1 VLDSFG
7 TARSALRDAA
17 RNTPGWLVVA
27 SLLLLAQAVLPAAQ
41 VVLLKQ
47 VVETVDDD
55 PWLALAG
62 LTAVVGLMYPLG
74 QVSLSSTQR
83 MALRLR
89 LRYRSDLA
97 YAAARLTPSMLA
109 RPDVVTDLEASQ
121 TATAVMDDVPGRTL
135 QVLGAGVTSVG
146 LCAVV
151 WAINPVSGLLV
162 VAALVPTVLGFTVIS
177 HMEADGWPKVAAFDR
192 RASYATEQLVQQR
205 PGTELAVLGSGRK
218 VATLAAAHRGDATH
232 VLDLMVRKAML
243 VELAA
248 ALATAF
254 LFGGALVAL
263 VLGGA
268 SGAGAAAAVAG
279 TISGLNAIRTCGY
292 AFGTIITAAPQA
304 AIYRRF
310 LASVPPAP
318 PQTIGHE
325 VGEVCLQNVSF
336 TYPGAAEPALKEVSI
351 RAERGEMI
359 ALVGVNGAGKTTAI
373 NALIGL
379 LGVDAGRVVIDGVDA
394 ATMSESE
401 RLGYFGLLVQ
411 EFGKFEF
418 SLGEVVRLGSPADVV
433 PDEEVRA
440 ALASAEAASFTSRME
455 LDTQLGQQWGGTG
468 ISGGQWQRLALA
480 RIYLR
485 DAGIWVLDE
494 PTSAI
499 DAEAEREIFTEL
511 SRTRADRITI
521 VVSHRAWTLREM
533 DRIYVIDEG
542 RVVQKG
548 SYAELFAVPDGRFA
562 EIFDGQATERD
573 QAR

>member
-1 VLDSFG
+1 MLDSLG
-7 TARSALRDAA
+7 TARAALRDAA
-17 RNTPGWLVVA
+17 RHTRGWLA
-27 SLLLLAQAVLPAAQ
+27 IAALLLLAQAVLPAAQ
-41 VVLLKQ
+41 VVLLER
-47 VVETVDDD
+47 VVETIDDD

-83 MALRLR
+83 MSLRLR

-97 YAAARLTPSMLA
+97 YAAAQLTPSMLA
-109 RPDVVTDLEASQ
+109 RPEVVTDLEASQ

-135 QVLGAGVTSVG
+135 QVLGAGVTSVM

-151 WAINPVSGLLV
+151 WSINPVSGLLV
-162 VAALVPTVLGFTVIS
+162 VAALAPTVLGFTVIS
-177 HMEADGWPKVAAFDR
+177 HMEADGWPKVAASDR
-192 RASYATEQLVQQR
+192 RASYATEQLIQQR

-218 VATLAAAHRGDATH
+218 VAALVAAHRGDATH

-248 ALATAF
+248 ALATAL

-304 AIYRRF
+304 LIYRRF
-310 LASVPPAP
+310 LASVPPAS
-318 PQTIGHE
+318 PQTVRHR
-325 VGEVCLQNVSF
+325 VGEVRLEHVSF
-336 TYPGAAEPALKEVSI
+336 TYPGAVEPALRDVSI

-379 LGVDAGRVVIDGVDA
+379 LGVDAGRVLIDGVDA
-394 ATMSESE
+394 ATMSEGE

-418 SLGEVVRLGSPADVV
+418 SLGEVTRLGSPADGV
-433 PDEEVRA
+433 PDEDVRA
-440 ALASAEAASFTSRME
+440 ALASAEAASFTGRMG

-485 DAGIWVLDE
+485 DAGIWILDE

-533 DRIYVIDEG
+533 DRIYVIDDG

-548 SYAELFAVPDGRFA
+548 SYAELFAVPEGRFA
-562 EIFDGQATERD
+562 EIFDGQSTERD
-573 QAR
+573 DAR